1 MKFRRRVFSSS
12 FSFLVSADRDGV
24 WAADRRNVYVGAVFL
39 RAGRRNKAVCRMG
52 RHNTADRNMGRL
64 EEDIDRRRRAAEEG
78 IDYCS
83 AAEDIADAAAEPAA
97 DIVAEVVEAA
107 ESEADIAAE
116 NAETAAAD
124 VDIAAACRNIP
135 ALREVYILSAYCGCH
150 YYFCLYFCLP

>member
-12 FSFLVSADRDGV
+12 FSFLVLADRDGV
-24 WAADRRNVYVGAVFL
+24 SAAGRRNVYVGAVFL
-39 RAGRRNKAVCRMG
+39 RAGRRNKAACRM
-52 RHNTADRNMGRL
+52 ADRNTGRS

-83 AAEDIADAAAEPAA
+83 AAELAA
-97 DIVAEVVEAA
+97 DIAAEVVEAA
-107 ESEADIAAE
+107 E
-116 NAETAAAD
+116 AD
-124 VDIAAACRNIP
+124 VDIAAAYRNIP